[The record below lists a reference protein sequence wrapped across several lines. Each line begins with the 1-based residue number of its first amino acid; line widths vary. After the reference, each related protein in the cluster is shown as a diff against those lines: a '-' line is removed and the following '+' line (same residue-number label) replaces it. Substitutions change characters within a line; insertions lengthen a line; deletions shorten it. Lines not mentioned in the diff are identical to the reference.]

1 MWEDIY
7 MLSNNIK
14 FNLLLGDNFN
24 KLVSLPTKQVIIRN
38 ILSVI
43 DRDFIVSS
51 NNSSLA
57 ELVQKLLDKVLNEK
71 QEIVDIISDLFSM
84 ENKCD

>member
-7 MLSNNIK
+7 MLSNNTK

-24 KLVSLPTKQVIIRN
+24 KLVSLPTKQVIMRS

-84 ENKCD
+84 EINLI

>member
-7 MLSNNIK
+7 MLSNNTK

-24 KLVSLPTKQVIIRN
+24 KLVSLPTKQVIMRS

-84 ENKCD
+84 ENKSD